1 MTAAGLLC
9 PALSCSSRA
18 VHEKTRRKYPVIAQP
33 DEIKCYTDP
42 VPKEGYKLLAWIDS
56 DSETTASVAARERQM
71 RQLRKF
77 ASRAGAEA
85 VYGVKVLT
93 RQIHGIVRDPS
104 APRWLPTPT
113 QGWSDEY
120 FLRGYAVLS
129 LARLPKNLPF
139 YGKSAPAGAVSAP
152 AGPAG
157 AADATGA
164 APAQDERAGRSVT
177 SLEPEPPSGGAY
189 ADPAQSTGAPSWAN
203 LLEAKRHDKE

>member
-1 MTAAGLLC
+1 VKPFKWSLRSAIAAMAAAGLLC

-18 VHEKTRRKYPVIAQP
+18 VHEKTRRAYPVIAQP

-42 VPKEGYKLLAWIDS
+42 VPKEGCKLLALIDS

-71 RQLRKF
+71 KQLRKS

-93 RQIHGIVRDPS
+93 RQIHGIVRDAS
-104 APRWLPTPT
+104 APKWLPTPT

-139 YGKSAPAGAVSAP
+139 YGKPAPG
-152 AGPAG
+152 
-157 AADATGA
+157 GA

-177 SLEPEPPSGGAY
+177 SPEPEPPSGGAY
-189 ADPAQSTGAPSWAN
+189 ADPAQPVGAPSWVN